1 MSENATNE
9 KNCRHGIDR
18 SIVLC
23 TDCDAAEGRFLE
35 RAELTKQINDLPEML
50 RQYVHDLEADADPAG
65 DKMRIVCLEE
75 NMAGLT
81 DEIDRQRA
89 EIERL
94 TRERDEARSASVPG
108 SAAVFAAVE
117 AERDRMRAALEKIA
131 DFDCRSD
138 EHVGD
143 MKCWSCYARDALSS
157 EPSPDET
164 TARRMTRAEAD
175 AMNRAFW
182 RSVEIIDDIDDREEV
197 APGDA
202 RYYRPSENPS
212 ICPYGQSDCETTRGG
227 VCQCAMPAEQAGDAG

>member
-1 MSENATNE
+1 MS
-9 KNCRHGIDR
+9 KI
-18 SIVLC
+18 
-23 TDCDAAEGRFLE
+23 
-35 RAELTKQINDLPEML
+35 ELTDGSPVPEDGSHK
-50 RQYVHDLEADADPAG
+50 R
-65 DKMRIVCLEE
+65 
-75 NMAGLT
+75 
-81 DEIDRQRA
+81 DRQRA

-197 APGDA
+197 APVANGLEAGRATSLRA
-202 RYYRPSENPS
+202 RHLVVVGSHPNSTEMSPD
-212 ICPYGQSDCETTRGG
+212 G
-227 VCQCAMPAEQAGDAG
+227 

>member
-1 MSENATNE
+1 MSNLSSNE
-9 KNCRHGIDR
+9 QTLVERLR
-18 SIVLC
+18 
-23 TDCDAAEGRFLE
+23 DCVKVTFS
-35 RAELTKQINDLPEML
+35 
-50 RQYVHDLEADADPAG
+50 
-65 DKMRIVCLEE
+65 
-75 NMAGLT
+75 AGLHGVESDCREAA
-81 DEIDRQRA
+81 DELDRQRA

-164 TARRMTRAEAD
+164 TNDPAVILEEL
-175 AMNRAFW
+175 W
-182 RSVEIIDDIDDREEV
+182 RECRVVFYPELGDLRGDYPIEH
-197 APGDA
+197 APFANKDA
-202 RYYRPSENPS
+202 RSLIEARLAERILHRARCPEN
-212 ICPYGQSDCETTRGG
+212 G
-227 VCQCAMPAEQAGDAG
+227 